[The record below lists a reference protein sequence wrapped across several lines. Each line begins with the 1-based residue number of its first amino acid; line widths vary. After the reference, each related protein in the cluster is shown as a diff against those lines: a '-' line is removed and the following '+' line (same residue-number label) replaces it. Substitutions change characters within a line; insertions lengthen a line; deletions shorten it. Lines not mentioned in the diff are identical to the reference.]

1 MNYTK
6 KIYKVKNL
14 TKNRVSKGCY
24 TWQPKETKECLL
36 NEIELFGINACVY
49 LSVEKEEIKSQ
60 NIKTEDLEINITKEE
75 KPDELRCP
83 KCGKKY
89 KDEKYY
95 NIHIEKCKVGE

>member
-6 KIYKVKNL
+6 KKYRVKNL

-24 TWQPKETKECLL
+24 TWQPKEEKECLL
-36 NEIELFGINACVY
+36 NETELFGVNACVY
-49 LSVEKEEIKSQ
+49 LSVIKEDVK
-60 NIKTEDLEINITKEE
+60 INEPAISLTKEE
-75 KPDELRCP
+75 KPEELKCP

>member
-6 KIYKVKNL
+6 KSYKVKNL
-14 TKNRVSKGCY
+14 TKNRISKGCY
-24 TWQPKETKECLL
+24 TWQPKEEKECLL

-49 LSVEKEEIKSQ
+49 LSVVKEKSKDL
-60 NIKTEDLEINITKEE
+60 KVEDVKINITKEE
-75 KPDELRCP
+75 KPEELKCP